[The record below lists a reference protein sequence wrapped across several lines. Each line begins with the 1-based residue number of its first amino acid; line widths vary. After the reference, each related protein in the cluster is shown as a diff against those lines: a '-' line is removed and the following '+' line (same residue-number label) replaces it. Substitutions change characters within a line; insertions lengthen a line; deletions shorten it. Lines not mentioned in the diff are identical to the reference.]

1 MNIVKLTKSHE
12 PKQYAEE
19 YTCFWKVFQIMRAD
33 IDRNNAKYQ
42 EICKRNVANGKLGGR
57 PRKR

>member
-1 MNIVKLTKSHE
+1 
-12 PKQYAEE
+12 
-19 YTCFWKVFQIMRAD
+19 MRAD